1 MGHVL
6 SGQFSIIDVRGH
18 TDTLSRFSLVPDES
32 NQARPNPTQT
42 PAERT
47 TGTSPAPRT
56 DSPVTGP
63 SGITNILHRLW
74 GQSGSPS
81 QPSSPT
87 TENPPQTPP
96 IGGQSGSSSTRNH
109 EPTAT
114 PPTGSTTESEEA
126 FYTPP
131 TTLPP
136 GLEQPTPDQAEVGMS
151 EADRHARARERMNR
165 DFHLSPHSLVER
177 GFNPSPQELRD
188 AEVRRNEEEA
198 RYAAQARARNEQR
211 LRNEAMGLYGT
222 SEGSQPRAGQA
233 SGQAESEERLATSIP
248 EDYRERHRQK
258 ELEESRQR
266 ERQSQQRDNDP

>member
-1 MGHVL
+1 MGHVP
-6 SGQFSIIDVRGH
+6 SGQSFTISSRNY

-32 NQARPNPTQT
+32 NQTRPNPTQT
-42 PAERT
+42 PAEQT

-96 IGGQSGSSSTRNH
+96 TGQAGSSSTRDH

-114 PPTGSTTESEEA
+114 PPPGSTAESDQA

-136 GLEQPTPDQAEVGMS
+136 GFEQPTPDQAEVGMS
-151 EADRHARARERMNR
+151 EADRHARSRARMNR
-165 DFHLSPHSLVER
+165 DYHLSPNSLVER
-177 GFNPSPQELRD
+177 SINPSPQELRD
-188 AEVRRNEEEA
+188 QEARRSEEQA

-211 LRNEAMGLYGT
+211 LRNEAMGLYGNA
-222 SEGSQPRAGQA
+222 EGSQPRAGQA
-233 SGQAESEERLATSIP
+233 EAEERLPTSIP

>member
-6 SGQFSIIDVRGH
+6 FGQSITVSVMQY
-18 TDTLSRFSLVPDES
+18 TDTFSRFSLVPDEG
-32 NQARPNPTQT
+32 NQARPNSTQT
-42 PAERT
+42 PAQQNTDTGPTRT
-47 TGTSPAPRT
+47 T

-87 TENPPQTPP
+87 TENPPP
-96 IGGQSGSSSTRNH
+96 
-109 EPTAT
+109 T
-114 PPTGSTTESEEA
+114 PPTGQAGSSGTRIYEPHATPPPGSTAESDELY
-126 FYTPP
+126 YTPP
-131 TTLPP
+131 TSLPP
-136 GLEQPTPDQAEVGMS
+136 GDEQPTSDQVEVGMS
-151 EADRHARARERMNR
+151 EADRHARARDRTNR
-165 DFHLSPHSLVER
+165 DFRLSPRSLVER

-188 AEVRRNEEEA
+188 DEMRRSEEQE

-211 LRNEAMGLYGT
+211 LRNEARGLYGT
-222 SEGSQPRAGQA
+222 VGGPETRA
-233 SGQAESEERLATSIP
+233 SGQVEPEERLPTSIP

-266 ERQSQQRDNDP
+266 EARQSQQRDNDP